1 MADAPGGQEE
11 GSEWQTVSGP
21 EYLREVKG
29 EQFVNISIKCYE
41 KKTSTGFP
49 REEYYGFHI
58 VSMYVRL

>member
-11 GSEWQTVSGP
+11 ASDWQTVSGP